1 MVHSSRDVP
10 PRGTSSFLNKQA
22 LVRTLRPYWYLL
34 PGALFLGLFTYYPIL
49 QSFYLSLH
57 RWNLF
62 TPFPVF
68 AGLENYE
75 DMLNDE
81 VFWTVAKNTFWYVLG
96 TVPITMV
103 LALVLALFLNEKL
116 GWLRS
121 VYRAA
126 TFYPTMIPMAA
137 AAMLWV
143 WLLNPSVGLVNHY
156 LSMIGL
162 PRLGWLY
169 DMDWAL
175 PAIIITSI
183 WKNFG
188 YFMLIYL
195 AGLQSIP
202 SSLYEAAEVEGA
214 GWWSRVRFITLPLL
228 TPTTVFVIV
237 VAIISSFQVFDLVY
251 VMTQGGPADRTN
263 VLVYYIYQHAF
274 RFGDIGYSSALTVVF
289 VAVILL
295 IVVALMR
302 YMERRAYYEV

>member
-1 MVHSSRDVP
+1 MVHPSRDVP
-10 PRGTSSFLNKQA
+10 HRRTSLFPNKRV
-22 LVRTLRPYWYLL
+22 LVRILRPYVYLL
-34 PGALFLGLFTYYPIL
+34 PGALFLGMFTYYPIL
-49 QSFYLSLH
+49 QSIYLSLH

-81 VFWTVAKNTFWYVLG
+81 VFWTVAKNTLWYVLG

-103 LALVLALFLNEKL
+103 LALVLALLLNEKL

-126 TFYPTMIPMAA
+126 AFYPTMIPMAA

-143 WLLNPSVGLVNHY
+143 WLFNPSVGLVNHY
-156 LSMIGL
+156 LSKIGL

-175 PAIIITSI
+175 PAIILTSI

-202 SSLYEAAEVEGA
+202 SSLYEAADVEGA
-214 GWWSRVRFITLPLL
+214 NWWARVRYITLPLL

-263 VLVYYIYQHAF
+263 VLVYYIYQNAF

-289 VAVILL
+289 VAAILL
-295 IVVALMR
+295 IVVALLR
-302 YMERRAYYEV
+302 FMERRAYYEV